1 MGGDR
6 VAHEFE
12 SHRARLILP
21 THFPKLRIVSP
32 AYYRRNSARDSQRM
46 SLKTERTSKYPFPK
60 LDAPLREGNFEEVQL
75 PYTMEEAMAEAS
87 RCLTCG
93 NPVCIDVCPL
103 QTDIRGM
110 CEAVAR
116 GDLETAYHRIRETNP
131 LLGTTA
137 RCCPQLDSLCEAA
150 CVVGSQGQA
159 VASGMVQRFVADW
172 ERTVS
177 RQPDPNCMKET
188 GRSVGIIGGG
198 PAGLAA
204 AELLRRYGHSV
215 TIYEELQFLGGTAW
229 YGIPDY
235 HLPKD
240 VLQYEASRVVGMGV
254 RVKTGVK
261 IGKDVSLYDIGSDHD
276 AILVA
281 TGAKDVAKFD
291 TPGSGL
297 KGVYDGYSFLE
308 RVFSQGVSKYLEAP
322 DYELG
327 KRILVIGGGDSALDC
342 ARTALR
348 LSGGEVTI
356 VYRRTEA
363 EMPVDEILIDE
374 GKEEG
379 LNLKF
384 LLAPKAFVGKDGRVV
399 AATMSV
405 MKLGDTDSSGRR
417 SPVPTGETI
426 DLECDSVIIA
436 IGRGPNTFLQR
447 ESGMQTGPRGSVA
460 VDENCMSSL
469 KGVFAAGDV
478 VTGESLVV
486 KAMAKGREAAQRI
499 HEYLMKI
506 GDEHVSLYDYY
517 FTRRTSGRYYR
528 NMLDGKEENLPPQ

>member
-1 MGGDR
+1 
-6 VAHEFE
+6 
-12 SHRARLILP
+12 
-21 THFPKLRIVSP
+21 
-32 AYYRRNSARDSQRM
+32 M
-46 SLKTERTSKYPFPK
+46 SLKTERTSRFPFPK

-75 PYTMEEAMAEAS
+75 PYTTEEAMAEAS
-87 RCLTCG
+87 RCVTCG

-116 GDLETAYHRIRETNP
+116 GDFATAYHRVRETNP

-150 CVVGSQGQA
+150 CVIGTRGQP
-159 VASGMVQRFVADW
+159 VASGMIQRFVADW
-172 ERTVS
+172 ERNVS
-177 RQPDPNCMKET
+177 RQPDPKAIRES

-204 AELLRRYGHSV
+204 AELLRRYGHAV
-215 TIYEELQFLGGTAW
+215 TVYEELSVLGGTAW

-240 VLQYEASRVVGMGV
+240 VLQYEASRIVGMGV
-254 RVKTGVK
+254 SVKTGVRVGRD
-261 IGKDVSLYDIGSDHD
+261 ISLQELGSDHD
-276 AILVA
+276 AVLIA
-281 TGAKDVAKFD
+281 TGAKDVSKAD
-291 TPGSGL
+291 TPGSDLG
-297 KGVYDGYSFLE
+297 GVYDGYAFLE
-308 RVFSQGVSKYLEAP
+308 DVFAAGVKEYLKNPKYDLGRRV
-322 DYELG
+322 
-327 KRILVIGGGDSALDC
+327 LVIGGGDSALDC

-348 LSGGEVTI
+348 LTGGEVTM

-363 EMPVDEILIDE
+363 EMPVDEILVEE

-379 LNLKF
+379 LKLSF
-384 LLAPKAFVGKDGRVV
+384 LLAPKAYVGREGRVFKT
-399 AATMSV
+399 TMSV
-405 MKLGDTDSSGRR
+405 MKLGEVDASGRR

-426 DLECDSVIIA
+426 DIECDSVIVA

-447 ESGMQTGPRGSVA
+447 RAGIQSGHKGAIA
-460 VDENCMSSL
+460 VDEQCMTSL
-469 KGVFAAGDV
+469 RGVFAAGDV

-499 HEYLMKI
+499 HEYLMTV
-506 GDEHVSLYDYY
+506 GTEHISLYDYY

-528 NMLDGKEENLPPQ
+528 AMLDGKEDVLPPK